1 MATRRKFVIKSFS
14 AMNRYDGSQIQ
25 ETWVNLRTAIESI
38 LGGLDCGKMSFEQLF
53 RFAYNLV
60 LHKHGRMLYD
70 GVQKLIRAHLE
81 STVAPAVAGAPAEH
95 VLAMLRDQWT
105 QHVSKTKMISDLL
118 THLDRSFVTPH
129 SMLRVRDM
137 SLVEF
142 RNSVLNHADVS
153 ERVSTQLLETV
164 AASRNGEETDRSLI
178 RGTLSMLVQLGVG
191 SMSVYESVFEERFLA
206 ESESFLKTESADFL
220 AANTCSDY
228 LRKAEARIVE
238 ERTRV
243 WEYLTDLTGQR
254 LRAVVE
260 RCLIAEH
267 TNTLVDMR
275 SGAIAMMDEGKLE
288 ELATMYRLFSM
299 VRATVTFDMPVRVA
313 GRETGA
319 TVTRSCTP
327 LTVLRERFQRHIESR
342 GVTLVSDTEEAKNPV
357 KFVETLLDMRSKFA
371 VIVETCFFGDKEFL
385 RAMKEAFEFFVNM
398 DGRCAQFL
406 CLFLDAEFRQG
417 FKTKAPEEID
427 ETLSAVV
434 TAFRFIKDKDVF
446 ESHYKLLLQ
455 RRLLSNRS
463 VSDDAER
470 TMIIKLKAEC
480 GPQFTSK
487 LEGMFADLTSSRK
500 QMLEFRK
507 DTGSSRSVAV
517 DATILT
523 TVHWPSLS
531 EEACRLPASVQ
542 PVADT
547 FRDWYLAK
555 HTGRRLEWATSQ
567 GTAEVSMLCAARRYE
582 LVVSTFQMCLL
593 ELFNAAE
600 TLTFERIRTDTGIS
614 VPELKRHLISLC
626 TPAARVLIKGK
637 KGKTIT
643 DDEEFTVN
651 LKFKSAKIRNRIKL
665 VTLRSAL
672 GAGAAESGGVPE
684 QVVMARKNQMD
695 AAIVRIMKARKTLMH
710 AELVNETIRIL
721 CHRFTPKPADVKARV
736 EHLIDRDYI
745 ARSADDR
752 RRYDYVA

>member
-267 TNTLVDMR
+267 TNTL
-275 SGAIAMMDEGKLE
+275 
-288 ELATMYRLFSM
+288 
-299 VRATVTFDMPVRVA
+299 
-313 GRETGA
+313 
-319 TVTRSCTP
+319 
-327 LTVLRERFQRHIESR
+327 
-342 GVTLVSDTEEAKNPV
+342 
-357 KFVETLLDMRSKFA
+357 
-371 VIVETCFFGDKEFL
+371 
-385 RAMKEAFEFFVNM
+385 
-398 DGRCAQFL
+398 FL

>member
-1 MATRRKFVIKSFS
+1 
-14 AMNRYDGSQIQ
+14 
-25 ETWVNLRTAIESI
+25 
-38 LGGLDCGKMSFEQLF
+38 
-53 RFAYNLV
+53 
-60 LHKHGRMLYD
+60 
-70 GVQKLIRAHLE
+70 
-81 STVAPAVAGAPAEH
+81 
-95 VLAMLRDQWT
+95 
-105 QHVSKTKMISDLL
+105 
-118 THLDRSFVTPH
+118 
-129 SMLRVRDM
+129 MLRVRDM

-178 RGTLSMLVQLGVG
+178 RGTLTMLVQLGVG

-371 VIVETCFFGDKEFL
+371 AIVETCFFGDKEFL

-406 CLFLDAEFRQG
+406 CLVSYRRPSALPCQSCRLAAQVTSLSLPPIFPPRVISRPAYRALPQFLDAEFRQG

-507 DTGSSRSVAV
+507 GSSRSVAV

>member
-1 MATRRKFVIKSFS
+1 M
-14 AMNRYDGSQIQ
+14 
-25 ETWVNLRTAIESI
+25 
-38 LGGLDCGKMSFEQLF
+38 
-53 RFAYNLV
+53 
-60 LHKHGRMLYD
+60 
-70 GVQKLIRAHLE
+70 
-81 STVAPAVAGAPAEH
+81 
-95 VLAMLRDQWT
+95 
-105 QHVSKTKMISDLL
+105 
-118 THLDRSFVTPH
+118 TPH

-406 CLFLDAEFRQG
+406 CLVSYRRPSALPCQSCRLAAQVTSLSLPPIFPPRVISRPAYRALPQFLDAEFRQG

-507 DTGSSRSVAV
+507 DTVSREHARIVPLVWLSLAAAAQSPRRRTPRGRLASPAPPPPPHSLTAATSDSQGSSRSVAV